1 MRRTLT
7 AVLLAAALPLGLS
20 ACVLPFGGEDEPG
33 SSQTEEDGG
42 DGQDEGD
49 DGDDGQD
56 GGDDGED
63 DDGGEDDDS

>member
-20 ACVLPFGGEDEPG
+20 ACVLPLGGEDEPG
-33 SSQTEEDGG
+33 SSQTEEDDG
-42 DGQDEGD
+42 DGQD
-49 DGDDGQD
+49 DGDDD

-63 DDGGEDDDS
+63 DDS

>member
-20 ACVLPFGGEDEPG
+20 ACVLPLGGEDEPG

-42 DGQDEGD
+42 DGQD
-49 DGDDGQD
+49 DGDDD
-56 GGDDGED
+56 DGDDGED
-63 DDGGEDDDS
+63 DDS

>member
-20 ACVLPFGGEDEPG
+20 ACVLPLGGEDEPG
-33 SSQTEEDGG
+33 SSQTEQDGG

-49 DGDDGQD
+49 DGQDDG
-56 GGDDGED
+56 D
-63 DDGGEDDDS
+63 DDREDDDS

>member
-20 ACVLPFGGEDEPG
+20 ACVLPLGGEDEPG
-33 SSQTEEDGG
+33 SSQTEQDGG
-42 DGQDEGD
+42 DGQD
-49 DGDDGQD
+49 DGDDD

-63 DDGGEDDDS
+63 DDS

>member
-20 ACVLPFGGEDEPG
+20 ACVLPLGGEDEPG

-42 DGQDEGD
+42 DGQD
-49 DGDDGQD
+49 D

-63 DDGGEDDDS
+63 DDS